1 MMSGDHYYALDFD
14 GVICDSAIETGISG
28 WKAAVKLWP
37 DLPAQMSEQILFL
50 FRQVRPAMETGY
62 EAILI
67 CRALYD
73 GIPVEQLTH
82 SFADTMQ
89 QTLLRHG
96 CEIKQLKTVFATIR
110 DQWISDDFEGW
121 LANNPLYPGIREL
134 LLGIPQ
140 QQLFIVTTK
149 QERFVSAILSA
160 NGITLDDRHIF
171 GLEKQLRKPLILLKL
186 QAVCQP
192 KCLIFVEDRLN
203 TLYEVIED
211 NLLEK
216 VQLCLATWGYNT
228 PNERQQAEQHHRIRI
243 QNRPE
248 DIILS

>member
-1 MMSGDHYYALDFD
+1 MSGDYYYALDFD

-28 WKAAVKLWP
+28 WKAAVSLWP
-37 DLPAQMSEQILFL
+37 DLPAQMPEHVLSM

-67 CRALYD
+67 CRALYN
-73 GIPVEQLTH
+73 GTPVEQLLE

-89 QTLLRHG
+89 QMLSESD
-96 CEIKQLKTVFATIR
+96 CDIKQLKTVFAAIR
-110 DQWISDDFEGW
+110 DQWISDDFDGW
-121 LANNPLYPGIREL
+121 LANNPLYPGIKEL
-134 LLGIPQ
+134 LISIPQ

-171 GLEKQLRKPLILLKL
+171 GLEKQLRKPLILQQL
-186 QAVCQP
+186 QAFCQP
-192 KCLIFVEDRLN
+192 KPLIFVEDRVN

-211 NLLEK
+211 GTLNT
-216 VQLCLATWGYNT
+216 VQLGLAVWGYNT
-228 PNERQQAEQHHRIRI
+228 PKDRQMAQQHCRVRILAK
-243 QNRPE
+243 PE